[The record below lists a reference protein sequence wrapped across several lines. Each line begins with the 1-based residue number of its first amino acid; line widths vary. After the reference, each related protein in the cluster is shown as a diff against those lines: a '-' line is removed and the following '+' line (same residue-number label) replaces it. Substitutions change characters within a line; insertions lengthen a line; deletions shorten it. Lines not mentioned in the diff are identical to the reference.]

1 MVKMDC
7 KAQKENLVKM
17 NQGEKMEN
25 QEKRDLLELKES
37 KVFQET
43 LESQEL
49 MGALEILEDKVIQD
63 SRENREYQ
71 DLLVCMNPACQ

>member
-1 MVKMDC
+1 MVKMDY
-7 KAQKENLVKM
+7 KVQKENLGRMDQEAKM
-17 NQGEKMEN
+17 AN
-25 QEKRDLLELKES
+25 QENLDPQEQKEL